1 MATIATDLAH
11 NAPAPARPRPKMANV
26 MAYILLSIG
35 AIGMLVPFFW
45 MIATSMKTA
54 SEILKPQFFPANP
67 TLENYQTVL
76 TRTLFPTWYVNS
88 LLAAAA
94 STISV
99 AFFDSLAG
107 YVFAKF
113 NFPLKRVFFLLIL
126 ASLMVPT
133 EMLVIPWFIMATGAK
148 LQDTLLGIVFP
159 GLITATGV
167 FMMRQSFYGVPD
179 ELLDAAR
186 IDGMNE
192 FGIFTRI
199 AWPLVKPAVAA
210 ISIFNFL
217 GNWNAFLWP
226 LIVTSKRITMTL
238 PVGLSFFSG
247 EAGSDWHLIMTG
259 ATLSTVPL
267 LIVFLFMQK
276 QIIQGVALTGMK
288 S

>member
-1 MATIATDLAH
+1 
-11 NAPAPARPRPKMANV
+11 
-26 MAYILLSIG
+26 
-35 AIGMLVPFFW
+35 
-45 MIATSMKTA
+45 
-54 SEILKPQFFPANP
+54 
-67 TLENYQTVL
+67 
-76 TRTLFPTWYVNS
+76 
-88 LLAAAA
+88 
-94 STISV
+94 
-99 AFFDSLAG
+99 
-107 YVFAKF
+107 
-113 NFPLKRVFFLLIL
+113 
-126 ASLMVPT
+126 VPT

-167 FMMRQSFYGVPD
+167 SMMRQSFYGVPD

-226 LIVTSKRITMTL
+226 LIVTSKRVTMTL

>member
-1 MATIATDLAH
+1 MATTATNLARISR
-11 NAPAPARPRPKMANV
+11 APKPSRPRSSGIL
-26 MAYILLSIG
+26 AYVLLSIG
-35 AIGMLVPFFW
+35 AVGMIIPFFW

-54 SEILKPQFFPANP
+54 GEILKPQFFPANP

-76 TRTLFPTWYVNS
+76 TRTLFPTWYLNS
-88 LLAAAA
+88 LLAAAF
-94 STISV
+94 STLSV

-148 LQDTLLGIVFP
+148 LQDTLLGIIFP

-199 AWPLVKPAVAA
+199 AFPLVKPAVAA

-226 LIVTSKRITMTL
+226 LIVTSKRATMTL

>member
-88 LLAAAA
+88 LMAAAA

-226 LIVTSKRITMTL
+226 LIVTSKRVTMTL

>member
-11 NAPAPARPRPKMANV
+11 NAPAPVRPRLNMANV
-26 MAYILLSIG
+26 MAYVLLSIG

>member
-76 TRTLFPTWYVNS
+76 TRTLFSTWYVNS
-88 LLAAAA
+88 LMAAAA

>member
-133 EMLVIPWFIMATGAK
+133 EMLVIPWFIMATGAR
-148 LQDTLLGIVFP
+148 LQDTLLGIIFP

>member
-1 MATIATDLAH
+1 MATLATDLAH
-11 NAPAPARPRPKMANV
+11 RAPAPPRPRLNRANAL
-26 MAYILLSIG
+26 AYVLLSIG

-67 TLENYQTVL
+67 SLENYQTVL
-76 TRTLFPTWYVNS
+76 TRTLFPTWYLNS
-88 LLAAAA
+88 LAAAIA

-148 LQDTLLGIVFP
+148 LQDTLLGIIFP

-186 IDGMNE
+186 IDGMSE

>member
-1 MATIATDLAH
+1 MATLATDLAH
-11 NAPAPARPRPKMANV
+11 PPRPRLNRANAL
-26 MAYILLSIG
+26 AYILLSIG

-148 LQDTLLGIVFP
+148 LQDTLLGIIFP

-186 IDGMNE
+186 IDGMSE

>member
-1 MATIATDLAH
+1 MATTATNLARISR
-11 NAPAPARPRPKMANV
+11 APKPSRPRSSGIL
-26 MAYILLSIG
+26 AYVLLSIG
-35 AIGMLVPFFW
+35 AVGMIIPFFW

-54 SEILKPQFFPANP
+54 GEILKPQFFPANP

-76 TRTLFPTWYVNS
+76 TRTLFPTWYLNS
-88 LLAAAA
+88 LLAAAF
-94 STISV
+94 STLSV

-199 AWPLVKPAVAA
+199 AFPLVKPAVAA

-226 LIVTSKRITMTL
+226 LIVTSKRATMTL